1 MSEQQTGAVTGAG
14 IGAVLGG
21 ITGAA
26 VAKHDRALG
35 AAIGAAAGAAVGG
48 LVGWQIGEYRAN
60 KIKEGPQA
68 AVEKKYVPE
77 QGVVAKIDSTGAT
90 PAQLKPGDQIILK
103 TVYTVLTPPQ
113 QGAVAVKEV
122 RTIRFNN
129 ESMGQFERTT
139 NLSAGSYAT
148 EQPLT
153 LPADA
158 APGTYMVE
166 TIVVP
171 VVEKSTK
178 DQATTTFAVDASA
191 RTLAEDISAR
201 GKAAVYTIYFDFNKA
216 EVQSQSAPT
225 LEEIATLLRQHG
237 ELKLYIVGHTDNVGE
252 FNYNMRL
259 SKARAD
265 AVVQTLVSRFGVEA
279 KRLQSYGVGPL
290 VPVTSNKTEEG
301 RAKNRRVE
309 LVEQ

>member
-1 MSEQQTGAVTGAG
+1 VS
-14 IGAVLGG
+14 
-21 ITGAA
+21 
-26 VAKHDRALG
+26 
-35 AAIGAAAGAAVGG
+35 
-48 LVGWQIGEYRAN
+48 WQIGEYRAD
-60 KIKEGPQA
+60 KIKEGEQA
-68 AVEKKYVPE
+68 AAEKKYIPE
-77 QGVVAKIDSTGAT
+77 QGVVTKIDSTDAT
-90 PAQLKPGDQIILK
+90 PGQLKAGDQIVLK

-113 QGAVAVKEV
+113 QGEVAVKEV

-129 ESMGQFERTT
+129 DSVGQFERTAK
-139 NLSAGSYAT
+139 LSAGSYAT

-166 TIVVP
+166 TVV
-171 VVEKSTK
+171 VSVAEKATK
-178 DQATTTFAVDASA
+178 DQATTTFVVDASAGSLTSQKAAKDQDTTTVVVDATA
-191 RTLAEDISAR
+191 RTLAEDISAG

-216 EVQSQSAPT
+216 EVQSQSGPT
-225 LEEIATLLRQHG
+225 LEEIATLLRQHA

-265 AVVQTLVSRFGVEA
+265 AVVQALISRFGVEA